1 MSETIRRATAA
12 DLLALDALMRSVG
25 AYHGDYAPMLDGYV
39 MTPEQL
45 ERDLFYVA
53 EADGRPLGFYSLVIE
68 GEPELDLMFV
78 ADSTQ
83 GTGLGAR
90 LFQHMADQARAL
102 GIDAVKIVSNPPA
115 EGFYRRMGAE
125 RVGTK
130 RPKGR
135 VTWTQ
140 PILYLRLAPTSTP

>member
-12 DLLALDALMRSVG
+12 DQPALDALMRSVS
-25 AYHGDYAPMLDGYV
+25 AYQGEYAPMLEGYAL
-39 MTPEQL
+39 TAEQL
-45 ERDLFYVA
+45 DRDLAFL
-53 EADGRPLGFYSLVIE
+53 ADVGGRALGFYSLITD

-78 ADSTQ
+78 DETTQ

-90 LFQHMADQARAL
+90 LFAHMAEQARGL
-102 GIDAVKIVSNPPA
+102 DIDAVKIIANPPA

-125 RVGTK
+125 RIGTR

-135 VTWTQ
+135 VTWDQ
-140 PILYLRLAPTSTP
+140 PILYLRLG

>member
-12 DLLALDALMRSVG
+12 DLPALDALMRSVS
-25 AYHGDYAPMLDGYV
+25 AYHGDYAPMLDGYA
-39 MTPEQL
+39 MTPEQVD
-45 ERDLFYVA
+45 RDMVFVA
-53 EADGRPLGFYSLVIE
+53 EADGPPLGFYSLVIE

-78 ADSTQ
+78 ADATQ
-83 GTGLGAR
+83 GSGLGAR
-90 LFQHMADQARAL
+90 LFRHMAEQARAL
-102 GIDAVKIVSNPPA
+102 GLDAVKIVSNPPA
-115 EGFYRRMGAE
+115 EGFYRRMGAD

-140 PILYLRLAPTSTP
+140 PILYLRLDATSRP

>member
-1 MSETIRRATAA
+1 MSETLRRATAA
-12 DLLALDALMRSVG
+12 DLPALDRLMRGVS
-25 AYHGDYAPMLDGYV
+25 AYHGEFAPMLADYAL
-39 MTPEQL
+39 TPAQF
-45 ERDLFYVA
+45 ERDLFVLA
-53 EADGRPLGFYSLVIE
+53 EADGRPMGFYSLITE

-78 ADSTQ
+78 ADAAQ

-90 LFQHMADQARAL
+90 LFAHMAAEARAL

-135 VTWTQ
+135 VTWSQ
-140 PILYLRLAPTSTP
+140 PILYLRLAPA

>member
-1 MSETIRRATAA
+1 MSKPVFRRATAA
-12 DLLALDALMRSVG
+12 DLPALDALMRASA
-25 AYHGDYAPMLDGYV
+25 AYRGQYAPMLEGYAIAADQ
-39 MTPEQL
+39 PD
-45 ERDLFYVA
+45 RDLMVLA
-53 EADGRPLGFYSLVIE
+53 EADGQVLGFYGLIVE

-78 ADSTQ
+78 ADTAQ

-90 LFQHMADQARAL
+90 LFEHMAAEARAL

-125 RVGTK
+125 RIGTK
-130 RPKGR
+130 LPKGQ

-140 PILYLRLAPTSTP
+140 PILYLRIDP

>member
-12 DLLALDALMRSVG
+12 DVPVLDALMRSVS
-25 AYHGDYAPMLDGYV
+25 AYHSEHAPMLAGYKL
-39 MTPEQL
+39 TEEQF
-45 ERDLFYVA
+45 ERDLVFMA
-53 EADGRPLGFYSLVIE
+53 ETDGVPQGFYSLVTE

-78 ADSTQ
+78 IDATQ

-90 LFQHMADQARAL
+90 LFRHMEAQARAL
-102 GIDAVKIVSNPPA
+102 DLEAVKIISNPPA
-115 EGFYRRMGAE
+115 EGFYVKMGCE
-125 RVGTK
+125 RIGTR

-140 PILYLRLAPTSTP
+140 PIMYLWLD

>member
-1 MSETIRRATAA
+1 MTPASLRRAVAA
-12 DLLALDALMRSVG
+12 DIPALEALMRASA
-25 AYHGDYAPMLDGYV
+25 AYQGEYAPMLQGYSLSA
-39 MTPEQL
+39 EQIA
-45 ERDLFYVA
+45 RDHFVLA
-53 EADGRPLGFYSLVIE
+53 EAEGVVLGFYSLVIE

-78 ADSTQ
+78 ADATQ

-90 LFQHMADQARAL
+90 LFAHMAETARAL

-125 RVGTK
+125 RIGTR

-135 VTWTQ
+135 ATWCQ
-140 PILYLRLAPTSTP
+140 PILYLRLRS

>member
-12 DLLALDALMRSVG
+12 DQPALDALMRSVS
-25 AYHGDYAPMLDGYV
+25 AYQGEYAPMLEGYAL
-39 MTPEQL
+39 TAEQL
-45 ERDLFYVA
+45 DRDLAFL
-53 EADGRPLGFYSLVIE
+53 ADVGGRALGFYSLITD

-78 ADSTQ
+78 DETTQ

-90 LFQHMADQARAL
+90 LFAHMAEQARGL
-102 GIDAVKIVSNPPA
+102 DIDAVKIIANLPA

-125 RVGTK
+125 RIGTR

-135 VTWTQ
+135 VTWDQ
-140 PILYLRLAPTSTP
+140 PILYLRLG

>member
-12 DLLALDALMRSVG
+12 DLPAIDALMRGVS
-25 AYHGDYAPMLDGYV
+25 AYHGDYAPMLSGYEL
-39 MTPEQL
+39 TAAQFIS
-45 ERDLFYVA
+45 DLFFVA
-53 EADGRPLGFYSLVIE
+53 ETDGEPTGFYSLIVE

-78 ADSTQ
+78 ADAAQ

-90 LFQHMADQARAL
+90 LFAHMAEQARAL
-102 GIDAVKIVSNPPA
+102 DIDAVKIVSNPPA
-115 EGFYRRMGAE
+115 EGFYLRQGAQ
-125 RVGTK
+125 RIGTK

-140 PILYLRLAPTSTP
+140 PILYLRLG

>member
-1 MSETIRRATAA
+1 MSVEIRRARPA
-12 DLLALDALMRSVG
+12 DLPAVDAVMRGVS
-25 AYHGDYAPMLDGYV
+25 AYHGDYAPMLDGYALK
-39 MTPEQL
+39 PEQFD
-45 ERDLFYVA
+45 EDLVFLA
-53 EADGRPLGFYSLVIE
+53 EDAGRVLGFYSLVTT

-78 ADSTQ
+78 DESTQ

-90 LFQHMADQARAL
+90 LFRHMADQARAL
-102 GIDAVKIVSNPPA
+102 GLDAVKIIANPPA

-125 RVGTK
+125 RIGTR

-140 PILYLRLAPTSTP
+140 PILYLRLTSP

>member
-1 MSETIRRATAA
+1 MSETIRRATAE
-12 DLLALDALMRSVG
+12 DLPTVDALMRAVS
-25 AYHGDYAPMLDGYV
+25 AYHGDYAPMLTGYAL
-39 MTPEQL
+39 TAAQFAS
-45 ERDLFYVA
+45 DLVFVA
-53 EADGRPLGFYSLVIE
+53 EVDGTPMGFYSLIVE

-78 ADSTQ
+78 ADAAQ

-90 LFQHMADQARAL
+90 LFAHMAEQARAL

-115 EGFYRRMGAE
+115 EGFYLRQGAQ
-125 RVGTK
+125 RIGTK

-140 PILYLRLAPTSTP
+140 PILYLRLG

>member
-1 MSETIRRATAA
+1 MSETTRRATPA
-12 DLLALDALMRSVG
+12 DLPALDALMRSVS
-25 AYHGDYAPMLDGYV
+25 AYHGDYAPMLDGYA
-39 MTPEQL
+39 MTPEQF
-45 ERDLFYVA
+45 ERDLVFVA
-53 EADGRPLGFYSLVIE
+53 EADGRPLGFYSLVVE

-78 ADSTQ
+78 ADATQ
-83 GTGLGAR
+83 GSGLGAR
-90 LFQHMADQARAL
+90 LFRHMAEQARAL
-102 GIDAVKIVSNPPA
+102 GVDAVKIVSNPPA
-115 EGFYRRMGAE
+115 EGFYRRMGAD

>member
-1 MSETIRRATAA
+1 MTAAIRRATADDIA
-12 DLLALDALMRSVG
+12 ALEALMG
-25 AYHGDYAPMLDGYV
+25 ASKAYQGEFAPMLAGYSLSAD
-39 MTPEQL
+39 QL
-45 ERDLFYVA
+45 DRDLVFLV
-53 EADGRPLGFYSLVIE
+53 ELNGVVVGFYSLVTE

-78 ADSTQ
+78 TDATQ

-90 LFQHMADQARAL
+90 LFAHMADQARVL

-125 RVGTK
+125 RVGTR

-140 PILYLRLAPTSTP
+140 PILYLRL

>member
-1 MSETIRRATAA
+1 MSDFVFRRATPA
-12 DLLALDALMRSVG
+12 DVPALNALMRASA
-25 AYHGDYAPMLDGYV
+25 AYHGQYAPMLADYAIAADRPDRDV
-39 MTPEQL
+39 MVL
-45 ERDLFYVA
+45 AERGGEV
-53 EADGRPLGFYSLVIE
+53 LGFYSLIVE

-78 ADSTQ
+78 ADAAQ
-83 GTGLGAR
+83 GSGLGAR
-90 LFQHMADQARAL
+90 LFQHMAGEARAL

-125 RVGTK
+125 RIGAK

-140 PILYLRLAPTSTP
+140 PILYLRLAP

>member
-1 MSETIRRATAA
+1 MSETLRRATAD
-12 DLLALDALMRSVG
+12 DLPALDALMRSVS
-25 AYHGDYAPMLDGYV
+25 AYHGEYAPMLAGYA
-39 MTPEQL
+39 MTAAQFDH
-45 ERDLFYVA
+45 DLIFVA
-53 EADGRPLGFYSLVIE
+53 EANGRPLGFYSLIVE

-78 ADSTQ
+78 ADAAQ

-90 LFQHMADQARAL
+90 LFAHMADQARAL
-102 GIDAVKIVSNPPA
+102 GVDAVKIVSNPPA
-115 EGFYRRMGAE
+115 EGFYLRQGAR

-140 PILYLRLAPTSTP
+140 PILYLRLG

>member
-1 MSETIRRATAA
+1 MSEVLLRRAGA
-12 DLLALDALMRSVG
+12 DDIPALDALMRAST
-25 AYHGDYAPMLDGYV
+25 AYHGQYAPMLDGYAIAPDQPV
-39 MTPEQL
+39 
-45 ERDLFYVA
+45 RDLMVLA
-53 EADGRPLGFYSLVIE
+53 EADGRVLGFYSLIVE

-90 LFQHMADQARAL
+90 LFAHMAGQARSL
-102 GIDAVKIVSNPPA
+102 GIDAVKIISNPPA
-115 EGFYRRMGAE
+115 EGFYLRQGAE
-125 RVGTK
+125 RIGTK

-140 PILYLRLAPTSTP
+140 PILYLRLAD

>member
-1 MSETIRRATAA
+1 MSETIRRATAE
-12 DLLALDALMRSVG
+12 DLPTIDALMRAVS
-25 AYHGDYAPMLDGYV
+25 AYHGDYAPMLAGYA
-39 MTPEQL
+39 MTADQFVS
-45 ERDLFYVA
+45 DLIFVA
-53 EADGRPLGFYSLVIE
+53 EADGTPVGFYSLIVE

-78 ADSTQ
+78 ADAAQ

-90 LFQHMADQARAL
+90 LFAHMAAQARAL

-115 EGFYRRMGAE
+115 EGFYLRQGAQ
-125 RVGTK
+125 RIGTK

-140 PILYLRLAPTSTP
+140 PILYLRLD

>member
-1 MSETIRRATAA
+1 MSETFRRA
-12 DLLALDALMRSVG
+12 LAQDVPVLDALMRSVS
-25 AYHGDYAPMLDGYV
+25 AYHSEHAPMLAGYALSE
-39 MTPEQL
+39 EQFA
-45 ERDLFYVA
+45 RDLVFMA
-53 EADGRPLGFYSLVIE
+53 EADGVPVGFYSLVTE

-78 ADSTQ
+78 VDAIQ

-90 LFQHMADQARAL
+90 LFRHMAEQARL
-102 GIDAVKIVSNPPA
+102 LDLEAVKIISNPPA
-115 EGFYRRMGAE
+115 EGFYLRMGCE
-125 RVGTK
+125 RIGTR